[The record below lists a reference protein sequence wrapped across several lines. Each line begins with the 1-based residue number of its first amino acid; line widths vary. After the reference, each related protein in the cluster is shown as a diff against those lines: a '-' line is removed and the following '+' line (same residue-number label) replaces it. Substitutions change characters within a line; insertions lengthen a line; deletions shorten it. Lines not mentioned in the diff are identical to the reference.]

1 VVHLS
6 ALDLNLLVALDALL
20 RHDSVSGAAKELGLS
35 QPAAS
40 RTLDRLRSTLGD
52 PLFVRAG
59 RGLVPT
65 DRAQELRAP
74 VAAALVAV
82 RQVFDHAPAFD
93 PASATGELQ
102 LAVGDDVQVAFGAR
116 LVADLHA
123 ASPGLDVRFR
133 PLSAASLD
141 EGRRGLLD
149 LAVAPDLSAIAGSV
163 DYADFVARHL
173 YDRRFVG
180 IARKGTPPPDR
191 ATWLAARHAIV
202 SFDGGGRG
210 FVDDL
215 LAAQGASRRVVASLT
230 SFPAVARLVA
240 ESDVLAVV
248 PAECAGPEHAVFA
261 LPVEVPTLPILLVWH
276 PRRTTDPRH
285 RFFREVVARSL
296 GRLASGLTAGRRT
309 TAPRAHTRR
318 AAPGTPGG

>member
-1 VVHLS
+1 MRHPEVSVVQLS

-20 RHDSVSGAAKELGLS
+20 RHGSVSGAARELGLS
-35 QPAAS
+35 QPATS
-40 RTLDRLRSTLGD
+40 RALDRLRSTLDD

-82 RQVFDHAPAFD
+82 RQVFDHTPTFD

-102 LAVGDDVQVAFGAR
+102 LAVGDEVQLAFGAR
-116 LVADLHA
+116 LVAELQA
-123 ASPGLDVRFR
+123 ASPGVDVRFR
-133 PLSAASLD
+133 PLSATSLD

-149 LAVAPDLSAIAGSV
+149 LAVAPDLSPLPAIAGSV
-163 DYADFVARHL
+163 DYADFVTRRL

-180 IARKGTPPPDR
+180 IARRGTPPPDR
-191 ATWLAARHAIV
+191 AAWLAARHAIV

-210 FVDDL
+210 FVDEL
-215 LAAQGASRRVVASLT
+215 LDAQGASRRVVASLT

-248 PAECAGPEHAVFA
+248 PAECAGPEHEVFA
-261 LPVEVPTLPILLVWH
+261 LPIEVPTLPILLVWH

-285 RFFREVVARSL
+285 RFFREVVARC
-296 GRLASGLTAGRRT
+296 LATGQI
-309 TAPRAHTRR
+309 P
-318 AAPGTPGG
+318 